1 MEGNSGFAQRPRR
14 NGLGRPTVVVVDD
27 HTLFRHGFR
36 LALEADGRIHLVGE
50 AASGE
55 DGLEVITEQR
65 PDVVVMDLNLGAGI
79 DGVEATRRVRMAH
92 PGIAVVV
99 VSGSRDEAQVV
110 AAMRAGACGYLVKT
124 ATLEQVVQA
133 IELAAT
139 GGSVIDP
146 AMTLAIL
153 EEFRRLQG
161 IGDARPNR
169 VTLNQ
174 RETTLLQLLGEGMSN
189 RQISAELRLAES
201 TVKNNLS
208 SLFQKIGV
216 RDRTQAVLYA
226 IDREIVLRSGRAG

>member
-1 MEGNSGFAQRPRR
+1 MG
-14 NGLGRPTVVVVDD
+14 GRPTVVVVDD

-36 LALEADGRIHLVGE
+36 LALASDGRVELIGE

-55 DGLEVITEQR
+55 EGIDLLSTLR
-65 PDVVVMDLNLGAGI
+65 PDVVVMDLNLGTGM
-79 DGVEATRRVRMAH
+79 DGVEATRRVRSDH
-92 PGIAVVV
+92 PGVAVLV
-99 VSGSRDEAQVV
+99 VSGSKDEGQVV

-133 IELAAT
+133 IELAAS

-146 AMTLAIL
+146 TMTLAIL

-161 IGDARPNR
+161 IGDTRPVR
-169 VTLNQ
+169 VSLNQ
-174 RETTLLQLLGEGMSN
+174 REIDLLRLLSDGMSN
-189 RQISAELRLAES
+189 RQISAELLLAES

-208 SLFQKIGV
+208 ALFQKIGV

-226 IDREIVLRSGRAG
+226 IDREIVLRGSRIG

>member
-1 MEGNSGFAQRPRR
+1 MEGNPGSAYSARR
-14 NGLGRPTVVVVDD
+14 HGNGKPTVVVVDD

-36 LALEADGRIHLVGE
+36 LALEADGRVHLIGE

-55 DGLEVITEQR
+55 DGLAVIEAQR
-65 PDVVVMDLNLGAGI
+65 PNVVVMDLNLGAGM
-79 DGVEATRRVRMAH
+79 DGVEATRRVRSLY
-92 PGIAVVV
+92 PGVAVVV
-99 VSGSRDEAQVV
+99 VSGSRDEGQVV

-124 ATLEQVVQA
+124 ATLDQVVHA
-133 IELAAT
+133 IELAAN

-146 AMTLAIL
+146 TMTLAIL

-161 IGDARPNR
+161 VGDTRPAR

-174 RETTLLQLLGEGMSN
+174 RETTLLQLLGEGLSN

-226 IDREIVLRSGRAG
+226 IDREIVLRGGRSG